1 MLLIQPQNR
10 REDNMNMITTVIRQA
25 PKFAITFIILTPN
38 ISSGVQ
44 ETKINNIKKEFNFG
58 RQSAVS
64 NLNSYIVN
72 KNLNISNSYSGLLP
86 AHMVDL
92 TNEQLDNYRKVADE
106 FYGQG
111 GESLFDLSDY
121 LS

>member
-1 MLLIQPQNR
+1 
-10 REDNMNMITTVIRQA
+10 MNMITTVIRQA